1 MQFVFA
7 AESALDESLPGKETS
22 RLLNMYPE
30 KGGSR
35 SPVTLR
41 GVPGLAEAASM
52 GAARVRAMTSDG
64 DNIYAA
70 LGGKFVC
77 WDGSTVSILGNLLD
91 GVTTMAR
98 NRSQIAVTAGGKYY
112 VWNGTLFQEVS
123 GAAFS
128 NFGSVAYI
136 DNFMLLSQLDGEKY
150 QYSAIGDADDLAAL
164 DFASAETSPD
174 DLIRIVTV
182 GSLAWMM
189 GADSVEAWRNAG
201 TSDNPFRRIADLRL
215 EKGLR
220 SSAEVAL
227 LDNTFMFVSNEG
239 RAYRQEGGVP
249 VGISTDAVSATLSKN
264 TDVTALAYQV
274 SGHDFLALRFG
285 DRPAWV
291 YDPATQAWHER
302 MTGTEYGAWEV
313 TATVH
318 HNGVWYA
325 GTNTGELCT
334 FEGFQ
339 DRGEELRRE
348 ATSALLSD
356 GGERLT
362 VSKADIRV
370 EGQGNLMMQ
379 LSRDGQ
385 TFGRERVKPFGG
397 TYAERCTFRGLGQ
410 ARELS
415 MRLACTDN
423 TEFAIHGAS
432 ING

>member
-1 MQFVFA
+1 
-7 AESALDESLPGKETS
+7 
-22 RLLNMYPE
+22 
-30 KGGSR
+30 
-35 SPVTLR
+35 
-41 GVPGLAEAASM
+41 
-52 GAARVRAMTSDG
+52 
-64 DNIYAA
+64 
-70 LGGKFVC
+70 
-77 WDGSTVSILGNLLD
+77 
-91 GVTTMAR
+91 
-98 NRSQIAVTAGGKYY
+98 
-112 VWNGTLFQEVS
+112 
-123 GAAFS
+123 
-128 NFGSVAYI
+128 
-136 DNFMLLSQLDGEKY
+136 
-150 QYSAIGDADDLAAL
+150 
-164 DFASAETSPD
+164 
-174 DLIRIVTV
+174 
-182 GSLAWMM
+182 
-189 GADSVEAWRNAG
+189 
-201 TSDNPFRRIADLRL
+201 
-215 EKGLR
+215 
-220 SSAEVAL
+220 
-227 LDNTFMFVSNEG
+227 MFVSNEG

-249 VGISTDAVSATLSKN
+249 VGISTDAVSATLSNN

-274 SGHDFLALRFG
+274 SGHDFLVLRFG

-356 GGERLT
+356 GGERFT

-410 ARELS
+410 SRELS